1 MMRAVRST
9 IARAVLP
16 NINHVVLL
24 TKRAFARSF
33 FGSVALRFFAPT
45 ESDSA
50 WIYADGSGIA
60 GAACSRHN
68 PSPKGNFQKR
78 TSNIKRLREEFHH
91 DCVLFVQHI
100 SENGSN
106 GAFVRR
112 SVVACAELFMDVDR
126 ATEGGIPRSSR

>member
-1 MMRAVRST
+1 MW
-9 IARAVLP
+9 ILP
-16 NINHVVLL
+16 
-24 TKRAFARSF
+24 TKGAFARSF
-33 FGSVALRFFAPT
+33 FGAGALRFFAPT

-50 WIYADGSGIA
+50 WIYADGGGNN
-60 GAACSRHN
+60 GADCSRRN
-68 PSPKGNFQKR
+68 LSLQWNFQKNG
-78 TSNIKRLREEFHH
+78 SNISCLHEEFHH
-91 DCVLFVQHI
+91 DCVLFVQHL